1 MNPEIPHEIHYEIW
15 TRVFRSYAVTQSSDY
30 AIRAVLEDFPPER
43 INRFAAEEIARD
55 AIDCVHAS
63 LRGFARMIA
72 QRADEM
78 YMKTSEEGET

>member
-1 MNPEIPHEIHYEIW
+1 MNPEINPEIRYEIW
-15 TRVFRSYAVTQSSDY
+15 TRVFRSYAITQSSDY

-43 INRFAAEEIARD
+43 IDRFAAEEIARD
-55 AIDCVHAS
+55 AIDAVRAS
-63 LRGFARMIA
+63 LRGFSRIIA